1 MHFTVHIFSFVD
13 LTRRSDSVELFE
25 SVVWLR
31 YCWRLESPIPQDLCS
46 LLFSV
51 KNCLRIDKSRSYTN
65 STVRRSYNVHGR
77 RSTMS
82 PLLISSKFFSS
93 SGAILD
99 PDTYASRRTPE
110 HTPSVVTNDYLPRV
124 PLKHICPLL
133 TSMFLHTPNMS

>member
-25 SVVWLR
+25 SVVWPR
-31 YCWRLESPIPQDLCS
+31 YCWRSESPIPQNSCS

-51 KNCLRIDKSRSYTN
+51 KIVSYTN
-65 STVRRSYNVHGR
+65 LTVRRSYNVHGR

-93 SGAILD
+93 PGTILD

-124 PLKHICPLL
+124 PLKHICPFL
-133 TSMFLHTPNMS
+133 TSVFLHTPNMS